1 MRPKSE
7 IYTPKQDDEYPH
19 PYTKSPPPRD
29 AEEQNDL
36 KRCNAKKKSKTDKDL
51 YDIEIVQVDKE
62 RKRFK
67 IHFVRLGLEINSTSG
82 VISVP
87 AVDGFPFVRLQKSFV
102 PGEESLEDRRYIFHG
117 HLYRAVKRK
126 VRSSQREDPMV
137 RIELPIEADVFSC
150 DLGRTTK
157 INFQIPETEK
167 KLLNSLTNVKRKMRG
182 KKNNQK
188 VKWLT

>member
-1 MRPKSE
+1 MEAFFPEHLKRDQNPKFTLLSE
-7 IYTPKQDDEYPH
+7 KTSINTH
-19 PYTKSPPPRD
+19 FICGD

-87 AVDGFPFVRLQKSFV
+87 AVDSFRLS
-102 PGEESLEDRRYIFHG
+102 
-117 HLYRAVKRK
+117 AWRK
-126 VRSSQREDPMV
+126 VLSP
-137 RIELPIEADVFSC
+137 A
-150 DLGRTTK
+150 
-157 INFQIPETEK
+157 
-167 KLLNSLTNVKRKMRG
+167 
-182 KKNNQK
+182 KNH
-188 VKWLT
+188 

>member
-7 IYTPKQDDEYPH
+7 TYTPKQDDEYPH
-19 PYTKSPPPRD
+19 PYAKSPPRD

-62 RKRFK
+62 RKQFK

-87 AVDGFPFVRLQKSFV
+87 EVDSFRLSAWRKFCPRRRIIGGQKA
-102 PGEESLEDRRYIFHG
+102 Y
-117 HLYRAVKRK
+117 
-126 VRSSQREDPMV
+126 
-137 RIELPIEADVFSC
+137 FSWA
-150 DLGRTTK
+150 
-157 INFQIPETEK
+157 FIP
-167 KLLNSLTNVKRKMRG
+167 SC
-182 KKNNQK
+182 
-188 VKWLT
+188 